1 MWPILFAMLGSGVL
15 ESAEA
20 AEVEH
25 RLVWDVTVGGRA
37 VGTRELTV
45 KYQSDGAGLGM
56 RRILE
61 TYTDIDASLG
71 PASVRYR
78 QRMTAHASGRAPASF
93 HSVIQQDGA
102 VQEVQG
108 RWSPSAW
115 VVTTTRGGQSRSV
128 DFPLGS
134 VDLST
139 ADLMDP
145 DTRFPLAHFD
155 QLDLLSAETG
165 EVLSGRVTTLGSRT
179 LAIGGEEVLARGYAW
194 SSPQG
199 KSEFWYSADG
209 FLVQFRM
216 PLFGFDVAATL
227 RSPPP
232 GGVDDFPVSVRSAP
246 VEILDL

>member
-1 MWPILFAMLGSGVL
+1 MWLVLFAWLGV
-15 ESAEA
+15 AEA
-20 AEVEH
+20 AEMEH
-25 RLVWDVTVGGRA
+25 RLVWDVTVGGRP

-45 KYQSDGAGLGM
+45 KYQSDGNGLGM

-61 TYTDIDASLG
+61 TYTEIDASVG
-71 PASVRYR
+71 PAVVRFR

-93 HSVIQQDGA
+93 HSVVQQDGT
-102 VQEVQG
+102 VQEIQG
-108 RWSPSAW
+108 RWTPSSWA
-115 VVTTTRGGQSRSV
+115 VTTTLGGRSRTV
-128 DFPLGS
+128 DLPLGS

-139 ADLMDP
+139 ADLLDP

-165 EVLSGRVTTLGSRT
+165 EVLSGRVESLGSRT
-179 LAIGGEEVLARGYAW
+179 LRVGGEEVLARGYAW
-194 SSPQG
+194 ASPQG
-199 KSEFWYSADG
+199 RSEFWYSADG

-227 RSPPP
+227 RRPPP
-232 GGVDDFPVSVRSAP
+232 GGVDDFPVSVRGAP